1 MITQDSLFNLLSSGP
16 SHANAELWSN
26 EDMVVILQ
34 TPPDGF
40 PLRNRRFWSCA
51 HHSLK
56 AVIEWKKWWSQP
68 MKEYS
73 ADWWS
78 RTTYLM
84 TPWWIKKVLK
94 KYQLSYEIL
103 RAKSLD
109 EKEKLEL
116 LKSNLK
122 KGPII
127 LLVANGQTKKKW
139 FSRRRAFFHWHYVTL
154 WWYNDKEN
162 VFYVYDSNT
171 RRTTEKYLMKGTIK
185 VPYKYVLKEWGIGA
199 SKLLSNYAI
208 AVEY

>member
-1 MITQDSLFNLLSSGP
+1 MITQDSLFNLLSGSP
-16 SHANAELWSN
+16 SHSNAELWSN
-26 EDMVVILQ
+26 EEMMVILQ

-40 PLRNRRFWSCA
+40 PLRTRRFWSCA

-56 AVIEWKKWWSQP
+56 AVIEGKKWESQP

-73 ADWWS
+73 ADWRS

-84 TPWWIKKVLK
+84 TPWWITKVLK

-103 RAKSLD
+103 RAKKMD
-109 EKEKLEL
+109 EKDKLEL
-116 LKSNLK
+116 LKVNLK

-154 WWYNDKEN
+154 RW
-162 VFYVYDSNT
+162 
-171 RRTTEKYLMKGTIK
+171 
-185 VPYKYVLKEWGIGA
+185 
-199 SKLLSNYAI
+199 
-208 AVEY
+208 

>member
-1 MITQDSLFNLLSSGP
+1 M
-16 SHANAELWSN
+16 
-26 EDMVVILQ
+26 
-34 TPPDGF
+34 
-40 PLRNRRFWSCA
+40 
-51 HHSLK
+51 
-56 AVIEWKKWWSQP
+56 
-68 MKEYS
+68 
-73 ADWWS
+73 
-78 RTTYLM
+78 
-84 TPWWIKKVLK
+84 LK

-185 VPYKYVLKEWGIGA
+185 VPYKYVLKERGIGA

>member
-16 SHANAELWSN
+16 SHSNAALWSN
-26 EDMVVILQ
+26 KDMVVILQ

-94 KYQLSYEIL
+94 KHQLSYEIL

-185 VPYKYVLKEWGIGA
+185 VPYKYVLKERGIGA

>member
-1 MITQDSLFNLLSSGP
+1 MITQDSLFNLLSNTP
-16 SHANAELWSN
+16 SHWSATLWSN

-56 AVIEWKKWWSQP
+56 AVIEGKKWESQP

-73 ADWWS
+73 ADWRS
-78 RTTYLM
+78 RTTDLM
-84 TPWWIKKVLK
+84 TPRWITKVLK

-103 RAKSLD
+103 RAKKMD
-109 EKEKLEL
+109 EKDKLEL
-116 LKSNLK
+116 LKVNLK

-154 WWYNDKEN
+154 RWYNDKESI
-162 VFYVYDSNT
+162 FYVYDSNT
-171 RRTTEKYLMKGTIK
+171 RRTTEKYLMKWTIK
-185 VPYKYVLKEWGIGA
+185 VPYKYVLKEWWLWA
-199 SKLLSNYAI
+199 SKLLCNYAI